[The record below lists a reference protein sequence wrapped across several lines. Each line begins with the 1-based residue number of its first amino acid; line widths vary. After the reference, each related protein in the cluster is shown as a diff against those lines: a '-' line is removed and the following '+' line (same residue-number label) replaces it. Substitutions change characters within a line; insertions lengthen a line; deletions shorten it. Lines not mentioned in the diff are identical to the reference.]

1 MPKDAGD
8 KAKKQRTD
16 LEKSIYS
23 YIPGSPVVKLPMQR
37 GVLSVP
43 GQGTKIPPAVQCGQ

>member
-16 LEKSIYS
+16 LGK
-23 YIPGSPVVKLPMQR
+23 
-37 GVLSVP
+37 
-43 GQGTKIPPAVQCGQ
+43 KIFMVTSLTVH

>member
-16 LEKSIYS
+16 LEKKYLRLHPWQS
-23 YIPGSPVVKLPMQR
+23 
-37 GVLSVP
+37 
-43 GQGTKIPPAVQCGQ
+43 TD